1 MLELFICPLLVGLIV
16 ALFEYWLNKATIKP
30 TRSKTS

>member
-16 ALFEYWLNKATIKP
+16 ALFEYWLNKRNK
-30 TRSKTS
+30 K